1 MKLYAFAYLGF
12 SLCYL
17 VMDAIW
23 LGLVAKDSY
32 AQAMQGMLR
41 EEFPVTPWITFYLL
55 YSAAV
60 SHLVVVRSRHA
71 PASSAFFDG
80 AIFGMAAYGAY
91 NLTNY
96 AILDGWPLGITLQDW
111 LWGTFVTATS
121 SLCGWFVLQKFY
133 RSPKGE

>member
-12 SLCYL
+12 SVCYL
-17 VMDAIW
+17 FMDAIW

-32 AQAMQGMLR
+32 TQAMQGMLR
-41 EEFPVTPWITFYLL
+41 DEFPVAPWVIFYLF

-60 SHLVVVRSRHA
+60 SHLVVVRSLHETGPR
-71 PASSAFFDG
+71 AFFDG

-96 AILDGWPLGITLQDW
+96 AILDGWPLGITLTDW

-121 SLCGWFVLQKFY
+121 SLFGWFVLQKFHA
-133 RSPKGE
+133 SSDD